1 MGVAIAVSF
10 VWLGMV
16 LGISFIEAPVKFR
29 ATGVTTQIG
38 LGIGRLVFRV
48 MNAAEAILAVVL
60 LVTVIAG
67 APGPAALA
75 SAIVAVA
82 ALALQVFA
90 VRPVLNRRT
99 AAVLAG
105 APHTASHAHQAYIAL
120 EVVKVAA
127 LVVGGVLLLGGA

>member
-29 ATGVTTQIG
+29 APGVTTQIG

-48 MNAAEAILAVVL
+48 LNAAEAILAVVL

-99 AAVLAG
+99 AVHRARG
-105 APHTASHAHQAYIAL
+105 REGRGPRRRRSAPARRRVNPPTRRP
-120 EVVKVAA
+120 
-127 LVVGGVLLLGGA
+127 